1 MSASRKQAG
10 LPILDEAGR
19 LVIEGIKQARR
30 AGTRVLKMIHGLVL
44 AVGPLGETTASL
56 LGASVLRFRG
66 GEPTL
71 AIRRNNNTSGPSI
84 QSVEAIDRLGLS
96 ITNMLFI
103 VVTCITGSVPR
114 WPKALARH
122 KTAIL

>member
-1 MSASRKQAG
+1 MSAIRKEAG

-30 AGTRVLKMIHGLVL
+30 AGTRVLRMIHGSVL
-44 AVGPLGETTASL
+44 AVGPLVDTTKSS

-71 AIRRNNNTSGPSI
+71 AIRRNNNTSGPSV
-84 QSVEAIDRLGLS
+84 QSVKAIDRLGLS
-96 ITNMLFI
+96 
-103 VVTCITGSVPR
+103 CGDR
-114 WPKALARH
+114 G
-122 KTAIL
+122 